1 MKSARGESLWGFSL
15 GGNGDVCGLDKEGAR
30 CKSQRLRKLMRCAG
44 LDRYSILYRVCVRFL
59 VTFGGMGKAMWLL
72 VAGGRAVF
80 AVRQCRV
87 SGRSRMSQ
95 NSEVY
100 C

>member
-44 LDRYSILYRVCVRFL
+44 LDRYSILYRVCVGFL
-59 VTFGGMGKAMWLL
+59 VTSAEWAKLCGCSSLE
-72 VAGGRAVF
+72 VARYSQSDDAESREGRV
-80 AVRQCRV
+80 
-87 SGRSRMSQ
+87 
-95 NSEVY
+95 
-100 C
+100 

>member
-1 MKSARGESLWGFSL
+1 
-15 GGNGDVCGLDKEGAR
+15 VCGLDKEGAR

-44 LDRYSILYRVCVRFL
+44 LDRCSILYRVCVRFSGD
-59 VTFGGMGKAMWLL
+59 VGGMGKAMWLL
-72 VAGGRAVF
+72 VVEGRAVF
-80 AVRQCRV
+80 AVRRCRV

-95 NSEVY
+95 NSEGY